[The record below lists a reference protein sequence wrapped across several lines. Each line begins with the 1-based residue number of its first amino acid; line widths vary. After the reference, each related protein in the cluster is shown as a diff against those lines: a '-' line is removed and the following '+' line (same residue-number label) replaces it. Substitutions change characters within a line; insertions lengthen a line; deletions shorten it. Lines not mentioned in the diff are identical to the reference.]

1 MIDIDYNPW
10 VVALSFA
17 IASFASYVALDLAQ
31 RVRTTDRVLARV
43 WWGGGSA
50 AMGTG
55 IWSMHF
61 VGMQAA
67 AFPFAVGFGYVLTG
81 LSWLAAVAVS
91 AIGLYIASRS
101 RLSWRRL
108 VGGALFMGAGIC
120 TMHYMGMAA
129 MDMAPG
135 IRWSTG
141 WVATSALIAVA
152 ASAAALLI
160 FFGLRRLRGSAARW
174 GQLAAALVMGAAV
187 CGMHYTGMAAAGFVA
202 HSVCLSVGELRG
214 DSLGMLVAG
223 ATIVLLAITS
233 FTSAIDA
240 RMQDQAAVL
249 AASLQHANTELKQLA
264 FKDPLT
270 GLANRLLFDDR
281 VEAAV
286 ARCTRDGVSLA
297 LLFIDLDGF
306 KPVNDSFGHGFG
318 DEVLREM
325 ARRLALQVRTADTV
339 ARVGG
344 DEFVLLLEGDP
355 DAEAAALVAQRIVDA
370 LVRPV
375 LQHDHEVRLSCSIGI
390 AMYPADGPR
399 DKWLTNADAAMYAA
413 KRTGG
418 NRFAFFAPHMNAG
431 AHERIELRDDLRQ
444 AIEAGTL
451 TLHYQPKVG
460 SDDHVITGVEALAR
474 WHHAT
479 RGMVS
484 PGIFIPIAERFGLI
498 NALGHWALGEACR
511 QMARWRD
518 EGLAMRVAV
527 NLSVHQLRQ
536 VDLAQCIEGM
546 LAEHRLDPSQLI
558 LEITESAAMEDAGNT
573 LELFERLG
581 RIGVKL
587 SIDDFGTGYSSLSYL
602 RRLQVSQ
609 LKIDQSFVRDL
620 ETSAD
625 ARIIVKAV
633 INLAHALNLNVV
645 AEGVETAAQRD
656 VLTAMDCD
664 ELQGYFYARPVTAES
679 LGRWWRG
686 IDRPRDLHFAASD
699 AGSDVVA
706 RPASVPAL

>member
-1 MIDIDYNPW
+1 MIDIDYNLW
-10 VVALSFA
+10 VVGLSFA
-17 IASFASYVALDLAQ
+17 IASFASYVALDLAK

-67 AFPFAVGFGYVLTG
+67 AFPFAVGFGYALTG
-81 LSWLAAVAVS
+81 LSWFAAVAVS
-91 AIGLYIASRS
+91 AIALFIASRS
-101 RLSWRRL
+101 RLSWKRL
-108 VGGALFMGAGIC
+108 IGGALAMGAGIC
-120 TMHYMGMAA
+120 TMHYIGMAA

-135 IRWSTG
+135 IRWSAG
-141 WVATSALIAVA
+141 WVAASAFIAVA
-152 ASAAALLI
+152 AAAAALLI
-160 FFGLRRLRGSAARW
+160 FFGLRRLQGGAARW

-187 CGMHYTGMAAAGFVA
+187 CGMHYTGMAAAGFVDP
-202 HSVCLSVGELRG
+202 SVCLSVDELRG

-281 VEAAV
+281 VNAAV
-286 ARCTRDGVSLA
+286 ERCTRDAASLA
-297 LLFIDLDGF
+297 ILFIDLDGF

-318 DEVLREM
+318 DDVLREM

-344 DEFVLLLEGDP
+344 DEFVLLLEGNP
-355 DAEAAALVAQRIVDA
+355 DATAAALVAQRIIDA
-370 LVRPV
+370 LVKPV
-375 LQHDHEVRLSCSIGI
+375 VQHDHEVRLSCSIGI
-390 AMYPADGPR
+390 AMFPADGPR

-413 KRTGG
+413 KRMGG
-418 NRFAFFAPHMNAG
+418 NRCAFFAPHMNAG
-431 AHERIELRDDLRQ
+431 AHERIELRNDLRQ
-444 AIEAGTL
+444 AIETGTL
-451 TLHYQPKVG
+451 TLHYQPKVR
-460 SDDHVITGVEALAR
+460 SDDNVITGVEALAR
-474 WHHAT
+474 WHHAV

-484 PGIFIPIAERFGLI
+484 PGVFIPIAERFGLI
-498 NALGHWALGEACR
+498 NALGHWVLQEACR
-511 QMARWRD
+511 QMARWRE
-518 EGLAMRVAV
+518 EGLTMRVAV

-536 VDLAQCIEGM
+536 ADLAQRVEQL

-633 INLAHALNLNVV
+633 INLAHALNLSVV

-664 ELQGYFYARPVTAES
+664 ELQGYFYARPMTAEA
-679 LGRWWRG
+679 LGRWSRG
-686 IDRPRDLHFAASD
+686 IDRPRDIRFAD
-699 AGSDVVA
+699 PEGVGVA
-706 RPASVPAL
+706 CADSTSTA

>member
-1 MIDIDYNPW
+1 LIDIDYNLW
-10 VVALSFA
+10 VVGLSFA
-17 IASFASYVALDLAQ
+17 IASFASYVALDLAK

-67 AFPFAVGFGYVLTG
+67 AFPFAVGFGYALTG
-81 LSWLAAVAVS
+81 LSWFAAVAVS
-91 AIGLYIASRS
+91 AIALFIASRS
-101 RLSWRRL
+101 RLSWKRL
-108 VGGALFMGAGIC
+108 IGGALAMGAGIC
-120 TMHYMGMAA
+120 TMHYIGMAA

-135 IRWSTG
+135 IRWSAG
-141 WVATSALIAVA
+141 WVAASAFIAVA
-152 ASAAALLI
+152 AAAAALLI
-160 FFGLRRLRGSAARW
+160 FFGLRRLQGGAARW

-187 CGMHYTGMAAAGFVA
+187 CGMHYTGMAAAGFVDP
-202 HSVCLSVGELRG
+202 SVCLSVDELRG

-281 VEAAV
+281 VNAAV
-286 ARCTRDGVSLA
+286 ERCTRDAASLA
-297 LLFIDLDGF
+297 ILFIDLDGF

-318 DEVLREM
+318 DDVLREM

-344 DEFVLLLEGDP
+344 DEFVLLLEGNP
-355 DAEAAALVAQRIVDA
+355 DATAAALVAQRIIDA
-370 LVRPV
+370 LVKPV
-375 LQHDHEVRLSCSIGI
+375 VQHDHEVRLSCSIGI
-390 AMYPADGPR
+390 AMFPADGPR

-413 KRTGG
+413 KRMGG
-418 NRFAFFAPHMNAG
+418 NRCAFFAPHMNAG
-431 AHERIELRDDLRQ
+431 AHERIELRNDLRQ
-444 AIEAGTL
+444 AIETGTL
-451 TLHYQPKVG
+451 TLHYQPKVR
-460 SDDHVITGVEALAR
+460 SDDNVITGVEALAR
-474 WHHAT
+474 WHHAV

-484 PGIFIPIAERFGLI
+484 PGVFIPIAERFGLI
-498 NALGHWALGEACR
+498 NALGHWVLQEACR
-511 QMARWRD
+511 QMARWRE
-518 EGLAMRVAV
+518 EGLTMRVAV

-536 VDLAQCIEGM
+536 ADLAQRVEQL

-633 INLAHALNLNVV
+633 INLAHALNLSVV

-664 ELQGYFYARPVTAES
+664 ELQGYFYARPMTAEA
-679 LGRWWRG
+679 LGRWSRG
-686 IDRPRDLHFAASD
+686 IDRPRDIRFAD
-699 AGSDVVA
+699 PEGVGVA
-706 RPASVPAL
+706 CADSTSTA

>member
-1 MIDIDYNPW
+1 MIDIDYNLW
-10 VVALSFA
+10 VVGLSFA
-17 IASFASYVALDLAQ
+17 IASFASYVALDLAK

-67 AFPFAVGFGYVLTG
+67 AFPFAVGFGYALTG
-81 LSWLAAVAVS
+81 LSWFAAVAVS
-91 AIGLYIASRS
+91 AIALFIASRS
-101 RLSWRRL
+101 RLSWKRL
-108 VGGALFMGAGIC
+108 IGGALAMGAGIC
-120 TMHYMGMAA
+120 TMHYIGMAA

-135 IRWSTG
+135 IRWSAG
-141 WVATSALIAVA
+141 WVAASAFIAVA
-152 ASAAALLI
+152 AAAAALLI
-160 FFGLRRLRGSAARW
+160 FFGLRRLQGGAARW

-187 CGMHYTGMAAAGFVA
+187 CGMHYTGMAAAGFVDP
-202 HSVCLSVGELRG
+202 SVCLSVDELRG

-249 AASLQHANTELKQLA
+249 TASLQHANAELKQLA

-281 VEAAV
+281 MSAAV
-286 ARCTRDGVSLA
+286 ERCTRDDASLA

-318 DEVLREM
+318 DDVLREM
-325 ARRLALQVRTADTV
+325 ARRLALQVRAADTV

-344 DEFVLLLEGDP
+344 DEFVLLLEGNP
-355 DAEAAALVAQRIVDA
+355 DATAAALVAQRIIDA
-370 LVRPV
+370 LVKPV
-375 LQHDHEVRLSCSIGI
+375 VQHDHEVRLSCSIGV
-390 AMYPADGPR
+390 AMFPADGPR

-413 KRTGG
+413 KRMGG
-418 NRFAFFAPHMNAG
+418 NRFAFFARHMNAG
-431 AHERIELRDDLRQ
+431 AHERIELRNDLRQ
-444 AIEAGTL
+444 AIEAGML
-451 TLHYQPKVG
+451 TLHYQPKVS
-460 SDDHVITGVEALAR
+460 SDDNVITGVEALAR
-474 WHHAT
+474 WHHVA

-484 PGIFIPIAERFGLI
+484 PGVFIPIAESFGLI
-498 NALGHWALGEACR
+498 NALGQWVLQEACR

-518 EGLAMRVAV
+518 EGLTMRVAV

-536 VDLAQCIEGM
+536 ADLAQRVEQL

-633 INLAHALNLNVV
+633 INLAHALNLSVV

-664 ELQGYFYARPVTAES
+664 ELQGYFYARPMTAEA
-679 LGRWWRG
+679 LGRWSRG
-686 IDRPRDLHFAASD
+686 IDRPRDIRFAD
-699 AGSDVVA
+699 PEGVGVA
-706 RPASVPAL
+706 CADSTSTA